1 MAVGLFKNVAEP
13 SKNYMLTVKHSVKEE
28 GSESVFQPGKFDKI
42 ENWKILG
49 MPNVPLGSNITITKI
64 CNINSEINEN
74 DNQALI
80 NDIVNYGYVQKIG
93 RSTFTTGGM
102 KGDSGSPV
110 FDMHGRL
117 WGINVTGGHPF
128 YYVVPI
134 EWILNDVRER
144 FNATFIRKP
153 EIA

>member
-93 RSTFTTGGM
+93 RSTFTTLKIDINDESNKFGM

-117 WGINVTGGHPF
+117 
-128 YYVVPI
+128 
-134 EWILNDVRER
+134 
-144 FNATFIRKP
+144 
-153 EIA
+153 